1 MKDVFLFHA
10 DFIQHYRIGVY
21 NYLHSFLKKEGYYLT
36 VLAEGHQAETK
47 EKIEFPQKIEKF
59 RFSKLTEIVKLGRPW
74 ACILFIN
81 HRKKYFFPFLMFLR
95 LRGHRVITW
104 THGLNLQKRA
114 NLLSRLAHHL
124 EHSLCHR
131 ILIYSESL
139 REYLLPSHRLKAW
152 VANNTI
158 NLTWFKPE
166 MVNRSEVLRK
176 YDIHTDKN
184 IIYSGRITRRK
195 RVPDLISAFEYI
207 EDLKAGL
214 ILIGP
219 DEDNIMKQR
228 ELKNPRIYYLGPIY
242 GREVLELLAS
252 ADVSCIPGAV
262 GLGIVDAMYCGL
274 PVITEDVP
282 HGPEIMYLK
291 PGINGFIVPE
301 GDTITM
307 AQKLAL
313 LLKDDDLRKKMGERA
328 REEILKNGHI
338 DKLCEGF
345 LQCLKSL
352 EENSENKRL

>member
-10 DFIQHYRIGVY
+10 DLIQHYRIGVY

-36 VLAEGHQAETK
+36 VVNEGHQVEAK
-47 EKIEFPQKIEKF
+47 EKIEFPEIIEKF
-59 RFSKLTEIVKLGRPW
+59 SFFKLMKIVKIRSPW

-81 HRKKYFFPFLMFLR
+81 HRKVYFFPFLLFLR
-95 LRGHRVITW
+95 MARHRVITW
-104 THGLNLQKRA
+104 THGLNLQKR
-114 NLLSRLAHHL
+114 NNTISRLAHHL

-131 ILIYSESL
+131 ILLYSESL
-139 REYLLPSHRLKAW
+139 KKYLAPSHRSKAW

-158 NLTWFKPE
+158 YLKWFNPE
-166 MVNRSEVLRK
+166 MVYRNEVLKK
-176 YDIHTDKN
+176 YAIQTDKN

-195 RVPDLISAFEYI
+195 RIPDLISAFEYMG
-207 EDLKAGL
+207 EQNAGL

-219 DEDNIMKQR
+219 DEDNIMRQQ
-228 ELKNPRIYYLGPIY
+228 ELKNPRIYYLGSIY
-242 GREVLELLAS
+242 GREVLGLLAS

-274 PVITEDVP
+274 PVVTEDVP

-291 PGINGFIVPE
+291 EGINGFIVPK
-301 GDTITM
+301 GDIVSM

-313 LLKDDDLRKKMGERA
+313 LLKDDDLRKKMGEMA
-328 REEILKNGHI
+328 RKEILTNGHI

-345 LQCLKSL
+345 LKCLESL
-352 EENSENKRL
+352 EENSKN